1 MISFLSNKKKIFFNF
16 LFVQQ
21 CMFGEAAKVYEK
33 LEDPLRLPGISNNL
47 HTVIQ
52 YLFVRLDS
60 RVCIWI
66 ISDSAKYNGIYFQE
80 AANSSTIT
88 SVKQYLCSRPRE
100 NCLEQETLPRDIL
113 DSARYIRLC
122 PEQETLPRDI
132 LDSARYIRLCLLQET
147 LPRDI
152 LDSARYTKQ

>member
-52 YLFVRLDS
+52 YLTNYAQKVID
-60 RVCIWI
+60 
-66 ISDSAKYNGIYFQE
+66 N
-80 AANSSTIT
+80 
-88 SVKQYLCSRPRE
+88 
-100 NCLEQETLPRDIL
+100 
-113 DSARYIRLC
+113 
-122 PEQETLPRDI
+122 
-132 LDSARYIRLCLLQET
+132 
-147 LPRDI
+147 
-152 LDSARYTKQ
+152 YTKCQINCKR